1 MTFTI
6 TKGMAGKRVETLG
19 KYSAKD
25 VEDNEID
32 KMFADF
38 YAWKKQVSESKKYRV
53 SSYDRQLFNDKEHK
67 IVIDFGDYSHF
78 GLIKARKKEW
88 EVLENHMCKP
98 VDLEV

>member
-19 KYSAKD
+19 KYLANND
-25 VEDNEID
+25 EDNEID

-38 YAWKKQVSESKKYRV
+38 YEWKRNVSKIKKYRV
-53 SSYDRQLFNDKEHK
+53 SSYDRQIFNDKEHK
-67 IVIDFGDYSHF
+67 IIIDFGDYSYF
-78 GLIKARKKEW
+78 GLIKANKKEW
-88 EVLENHMCKP
+88 AVLENHWCKP